1 MAVFFRVFIGLVLL
15 ASGFEKLLSHYQNFL
30 YVIQAYEIFPAWLEK
45 TAALSVPW
53 VELLIGLF
61 LVLGL
66 WLQWSL
72 KGALV
77 LFGCFIVIVGQALL
91 RHLPID
97 QCGCFG
103 EAIHI
108 LPQYILVFDS
118 LMLLILFALISQPA
132 KTQVLSL
139 DKYFK

>member
-1 MAVFFRVFIGLVLL
+1 MAVFFRIFIGLILL
-15 ASGFEKLLSHYQNFL
+15 GSGFEKLMSHYQNFL
-30 YVIQAYEIFPAWLEK
+30 YVIQSYQAFPDWFEK
-45 TAALSVPW
+45 AVAIGMPW
-53 VELLIGLF
+53 IELLIGLF

-66 WLQWSL
+66 WLNWSL
-72 KGALV
+72 KAALI
-77 LFGCFIVIVGQALL
+77 LFAGFIAIVAQALL

-108 LPQYILVFDS
+108 LPQYIMVFDS
-118 LMLLILFALISQPA
+118 FTLLILVWLIRQPQTHA
-132 KTQVLSL
+132 WSL